1 MNMQLGGG
9 VAPSVLDAAFAVV
22 HDAAG
27 GASAL
32 GVRLGK
38 NPSTL
43 SHEVAGHGTAKL
55 GLSDAVKITLMT
67 RDLRILNSFAA
78 ACGCIVVPMPDVGS
92 AATTHEQIRQ
102 LALAFGDAV
111 NEIMM
116 SVADG
121 KVSTN
126 ELHRCERE
134 WSELVAVGQLVMQ
147 KVRVLHEQTAS
158 EYAKGVRHV

>member
-1 MNMQLGGG
+1 MNMQFGG

-78 ACGCIVVPMPDVGS
+78 ACGCMVVPMPDVTPS
-92 AATTHEQIRQ
+92 ASTAEQVGQ
-102 LALAFGDAV
+102 LAREFGDVV
-111 NEIMM
+111 NEVMLTM
-116 SVADG
+116 ADG

-126 ELHRCERE
+126 ELHRCEKE
-134 WSELVAVGQLVMQ
+134 WGELVAVGQAVMQ
-147 KVRVLHEQTAS
+147 QIRHMHEQTAS